1 MFLDRIEVVRLAN
14 AFSGPL
20 RNGKA
25 SPWSAPVL
33 LAIVLLT
40 SSGSAQRT
48 IHVPADVS
56 TIQGAIQFALGTMRF
71 AAAAL
76 GWKIRLLDRVGSAAV
91 AKLLGLDRKAD
102 YIGAE
107 REHPELLALVG
118 REKWASDQGLC
129 LSKELATQVIAEYM
143 DSLVVYDE
151 TWRKGR
157 RYGPGVDGVAVPE
170 HNLTLRPGYHVS

>member
-1 MFLDRIEVVRLAN
+1 
-14 AFSGPL
+14 
-20 RNGKA
+20 
-25 SPWSAPVL
+25 
-33 LAIVLLT
+33 
-40 SSGSAQRT
+40 
-48 IHVPADVS
+48 
-56 TIQGAIQFALGTMRF
+56 MRF